1 MPKRGLIRNIAKSV
15 LKNQY
20 VCKIIGA
27 LCTTV
32 LENQKF

>member
-27 LCTTV
+27 LCAIV
-32 LENQKF
+32 VKNQN